1 MNMSGESF
9 FELVGKRQSV
19 RAYLPSQVEP
29 EKLNHCLEAARLAPS
44 ACNAQSWKFIVVDE
58 PALKAEVAQA
68 TSSRLLGINHF
79 TLQAPV
85 LVVIVIERANF
96 TSNMGQMIKDREFPL
111 IDLGIATE
119 HFCLQATAEGLGT
132 CILGWFDEPK
142 VKKLLSI
149 PRQKRVGLIVT
160 LGYAANQ
167 EIRPKK
173 RKPIEEIISKNKY

>member
-1 MNMSGESF
+1 MTEESF
-9 FELVGKRQSV
+9 LALVQTRQSV
-19 RAYLPSQVEP
+19 RAYAPTSIEP
-29 EKLNHCLEAARLAPS
+29 DKLHRCLEAARLAPS
-44 ACNAQSWKFIVVDE
+44 ACNAQPWKFIVVDE
-58 PALKAEVAQA
+58 PALKATVAQA
-68 TSSRLLGINHF
+68 TSSRLLGMNHF

-96 TSNMGQMIKDREFPL
+96 TSAMGQVIKDREFPL
-111 IDLGIATE
+111 IDLGISTE
-119 HFCLQATAEGLGT
+119 HFCLQARAEGLGT

-160 LGYAANQ
+160 LGYAAND

-173 RKPIEEIISKNKY
+173 RKGMEEIVSYNKY

>member
-1 MNMSGESF
+1 MTEESF
-9 FELVGKRQSV
+9 LELVQTRQSV
-19 RAYLPSQVEP
+19 RAYSSTPVEP
-29 EKLNHCLEAARLAPS
+29 DRLLRCLEAARLAPS
-44 ACNAQSWKFIVVDE
+44 ACNAQPWKFIVVEE
-58 PALKAEVAQA
+58 PALKAAVAQA
-68 TSSRLLGINHF
+68 TSSRLLGMNHF

-96 TSNMGQMIKDREFPL
+96 TSAMGQVIKDREFPL
-111 IDLGIATE
+111 IDLGITTE

-149 PRQKRVGLIVT
+149 PKLKRVGLIIT
-160 LGYAANQ
+160 LGYAADH

-173 RKPIEEIISKNKY
+173 RKTIEEIVSNNKY